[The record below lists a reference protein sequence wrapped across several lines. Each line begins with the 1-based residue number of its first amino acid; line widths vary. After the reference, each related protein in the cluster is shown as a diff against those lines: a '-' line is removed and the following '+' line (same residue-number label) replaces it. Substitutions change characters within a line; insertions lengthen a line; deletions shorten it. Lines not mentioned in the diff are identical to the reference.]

1 MQDSFQKTI
10 SSIQSSHMLRL
21 LLVGFLVLLLQIPI
35 TMISGLITERQK
47 RHNEAVE
54 EVTAKWGKIQIM
66 TGPALVIPYKHRWT
80 EIGAKGQQVVQTEV
94 RYATFLPD
102 RLQARGKIESE
113 ARYRGIFFVPVYQ
126 IRLDVEGEFS
136 QPSFSA
142 WGIDST
148 NVLWD
153 RVQLFVGI
161 SDSRAIQA
169 QTNLTWNGQQIAF
182 LPGTGDFGNIAKAG
196 IHVPLRSELL
206 QAKRFTFSF
215 PLTLNG
221 SKGAYFIPFGR
232 DTVVNLKA
240 NWNSPSFQGNWLPS
254 DRTIS
259 PNGFEATWKI
269 PFLGRNYPQAWTSVT
284 DMQKVIET
292 SRFGVDLIVPVDE
305 YRMSERSVKY
315 ARLFILLTFAC
326 LWLIE
331 VLAKVRIHPVQYLLL
346 GAAMCIFYLLEL
358 SLSEHIGFSVA
369 YVIASIAVVVMV
381 TTYGKVILKSLRQA
395 SIIGIVVAALYGYLY
410 VLLRNE
416 DYALLI
422 GSIGLFVILGLIMF
436 LTRGVN
442 WYRAKVQEEP
452 LSLSEESKNQQQT

>member
-1 MQDSFQKTI
+1 
-10 SSIQSSHMLRL
+10 MLRL
-21 LLVGFLVLLLQIPI
+21 ILVGFLVLLLQIPI
-35 TMISGLITERQK
+35 AMISGLIAERHK
-47 RHNEAVE
+47 RHNEAVQ
-54 EVTAKWGKIQIM
+54 EVTGKWGKLQIM

-102 RLQARGKIESE
+102 RLEARGKIESE
-113 ARYRGIFFVPVYQ
+113 VRHRGIFSVPVYR
-126 IRLDVEGEFS
+126 IILDVEGEFS
-136 QPSFSA
+136 QPSFSV
-142 WGIDST
+142 WGIDPA
-148 NVLWD
+148 NVMWD
-153 RVQLFVGI
+153 RAQLLVGI

-182 LPGTGDFGNIAKAG
+182 LPGIGDFGNIANAG
-196 IHVPLRSELL
+196 IHVSLRSNLL
-206 QAKRFTFSF
+206 QAKSFIFSF

-221 SKGAYFIPFGR
+221 SMGTYFMPFGR
-232 DTVVNLKA
+232 DTVVNLKS

-254 DRTIS
+254 NRTVS

-284 DMQKVIET
+284 DMGKIIET

-315 ARLFILLTFAC
+315 AGLFILLTFAC

-331 VLAKVRIHPVQYLLL
+331 VLAKLRIHPVQYLLL

-358 SLSEHIGFSVA
+358 SLSEHIGFGIA
-369 YVIASIAVVVMV
+369 YVIASIAVVAMV
-381 TTYGKVILKSLRQA
+381 TTYGKVILKSFRQA

-410 VLLRNE
+410 VLLKNE

-436 LTRGVN
+436 LTRRVN
-442 WYRAKVQEEP
+442 WYGAKIQ
-452 LSLSEESKNQQQT
+452 EESKSKEQT

>member
-1 MQDSFQKTI
+1 MEDSFQKMI
-10 SSIQSSHMLRL
+10 SSIQRSHMLRL

-35 TMISGLITERQK
+35 AMISGLITERQK

-54 EVTAKWGKIQIM
+54 EVTGKWGKVQIM
-66 TGPALVIPYKHRWT
+66 TGPALIIPYKHRWT
-80 EIGAKGQQVVQTEV
+80 EIGAKGQQVVQTKV
-94 RYATFLPD
+94 LYATFLPD

-113 ARYRGIFFVPVYQ
+113 VRYRGIFSVPVYR
-126 IRLDVEGEFS
+126 IRLDVEGEFP

-142 WGIDST
+142 WGIDPA
-148 NVLWD
+148 NVVWD
-153 RVQLFVGI
+153 QAQLFVGI

-182 LPGTGDFGNIAKAG
+182 LPGVGDFGSIANAG

-206 QAKRFTFSF
+206 QAKRFIFSF

-232 DTVVNLKA
+232 DTVVNLKS
-240 NWNSPSFQGNWLPS
+240 NWQSPSFQGNWLPS

-259 PNGFEATWKI
+259 LNGFEATWKI

-284 DMQKVIET
+284 DIGKVIET

-315 ARLFILLTFAC
+315 AGLFILLTFAC

-358 SLSEHIGFSVA
+358 SLSEHIGFGIA
-369 YVIASIAVVVMV
+369 YVMASIAVVAMI
-381 TTYGKVILKSLRQA
+381 TTYSKVILKNLRQA

-436 LTRGVN
+436 LTRQVN
-442 WYRAKVQEEP
+442 WYGAKIQEES
-452 LSLSEESKNQQQT
+452 LSLSEESKSQEQP

>member
-1 MQDSFQKTI
+1 
-10 SSIQSSHMLRL
+10 MLRL
-21 LLVGFLVLLLQIPI
+21 ILVGFLVLLLQIPI
-35 TMISGLITERQK
+35 AMISGLITERQK
-47 RHNEAVE
+47 RHNEAVQ
-54 EVTAKWGKIQIM
+54 EVTGKWGKLQIM
-66 TGPALVIPYKHRWT
+66 TGPALIIPYKHRWT

-102 RLQARGKIESE
+102 RLQAQGKIESE
-113 ARYRGIFFVPVYQ
+113 VRYRGIFSVPVYR
-126 IRLDVEGEFS
+126 IIFNVEGEFP

-142 WGIDST
+142 WGIDPS
-148 NVLWD
+148 NVMWERAL
-153 RVQLFVGI
+153 LFVGI

-182 LPGTGDFGNIAKAG
+182 LPGIGDFGGIVNTG
-196 IHVPLRSELL
+196 IHVSLSSNLL
-206 QAKRFTFSF
+206 QAKRFIFSF

-221 SKGAYFIPFGR
+221 SMGTYFMPFGR
-232 DTVVNLKA
+232 DTVVNLKS

-254 DRTIS
+254 NRTIS

-284 DMQKVIET
+284 DMSKVIET

-315 ARLFILLTFAC
+315 AGLFILLTFAF

-358 SLSEHIGFSVA
+358 SLSEHIGFGIA
-369 YVIASIAVVVMV
+369 YVVASISVVAMV
-381 TTYGKVILKSLRQA
+381 TIYGKVILKNFRQA

-410 VLLRNE
+410 VLLKNE

-422 GSIGLFVILGLIMF
+422 GSIGLFMILGLIMF
-436 LTRGVN
+436 LTRRVN
-442 WYRAKVQEEP
+442 WYGAKIQEES
-452 LSLSEESKNQQQT
+452 LSLSKESKNQGQT